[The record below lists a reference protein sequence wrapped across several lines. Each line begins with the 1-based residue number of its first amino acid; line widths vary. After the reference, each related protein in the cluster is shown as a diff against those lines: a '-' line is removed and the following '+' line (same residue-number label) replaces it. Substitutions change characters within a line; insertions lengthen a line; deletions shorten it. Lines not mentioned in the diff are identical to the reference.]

1 MPVQET
7 VDAVAELSAAGFG
20 VGTVIVNLVREP
32 LVDEALLARA
42 GSGPARVAEQVRAD
56 LTSVGVKATKATVA
70 GLLSQAHDHAERVA
84 LERDLTAEVTAQG
97 LPTLSLPALTT
108 GVEDG
113 GITVL
118 ADALTA
124 QGVR

>member
-1 MPVQET
+1 
-7 VDAVAELSAAGFG
+7 
-20 VGTVIVNLVREP
+20 VREP
-32 LVDEALLARA
+32 LVDEALLELA
-42 GSGPARVAEQVRAD
+42 GSEPGRVTEQVRAD
-56 LTSVGVKATKATVA
+56 LVSVGVKATKATVA
-70 GLLSQAHDHAERVA
+70 GLLSQARDHADRVA

-97 LPTLSLPALTT
+97 LPTLTLPALTT